1 MGNDWYTSLV
11 CHQNRFQAQLFDLV
25 TVPLF
30 ESLVV
35 ALICLNMVEMMMET
49 DDQSMQ
55 TDMKMFWFHFVV
67 IIFFCIE
74 FFLKI
79 IAVRR
84 HYFSYGLNILDFVC
98 LLSDV
103 LQKYF
108 VSSTLIPVLRLARI
122 IRVLPFFQW
131 GSGIRML
138 LVGFM
143 MSLPALLNIDL
154 LFFLVLYTYSFVGMR
169 TFGNVKKDWM
179 VDDMTNFETFGNSMI
194 SMILVST
201 SSG

>member
-11 CHQNRFQAQLFDLV
+11 CHQNWFQAQLFDLV

-30 ESLVV
+30 EILVV

-79 IAVRR
+79 IAFRW
-84 HYFSYGLNILDFVC
+84 HYFSYGLNILDFVI
-98 LLSDV
+98 
-103 LQKYF
+103 
-108 VSSTLIPVLRLARI
+108 LIFMI
-122 IRVLPFFQW
+122 IGEW
-131 GSGIRML
+131 SAGGGIFS
-138 LVGFM
+138 V
-143 MSLPALLNIDL
+143 
-154 LFFLVLYTYSFVGMR
+154 
-169 TFGNVKKDWM
+169 
-179 VDDMTNFETFGNSMI
+179 
-194 SMILVST
+194 
-201 SSG
+201 